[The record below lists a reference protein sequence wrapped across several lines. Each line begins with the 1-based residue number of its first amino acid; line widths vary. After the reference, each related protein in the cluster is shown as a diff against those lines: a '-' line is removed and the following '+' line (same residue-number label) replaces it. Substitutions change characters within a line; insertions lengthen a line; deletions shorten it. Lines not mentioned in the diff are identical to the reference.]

1 MSGAELL
8 QEVGE
13 NWCIT
18 VVRADA
24 QLSRDEITHRLGHP
38 LADPV
43 EWNGSMEPFYD
54 IDFDREPLR
63 LPYLLAAAAPA
74 LTSATWIVVEPYGME
89 GSRTEVQ
96 TALSAAARAFTL
108 LINENAWIYVV
119 ADGGAVLEWSDLQLE
134 ELPDDKDPL
143 LHALARLQRDSGVLW
158 QEHWFGARRWLVQSE
173 PARAPDA

>member
-18 VVRADA
+18 VVRANA
-24 QLSRDEITHRLGHP
+24 PLPRDEIVDRLGHA

-43 EWNGSMEPFYD
+43 EWDGSMEPFYD

-63 LPYLLAAAAPA
+63 LPYLLAAPAPA
-74 LTSATWIVVEPYGME
+74 LSSATWVVVEPYGIE

-96 TALSAAARAFTL
+96 AGLSGAARTFTL
-108 LINENAWIYVV
+108 LINENAWMYVI
-119 ADGGAVLEWSDLQLE
+119 AGGGEVLEWSDLQLE
-134 ELPDDKDPL
+134 QLPDDEDPL
-143 LHALARLQRDSGVLW
+143 LGALARLEKDSGVLW
-158 QEHWFGARRWLVQSE
+158 QAHWFGARRWLVQSE